1 VEEGED
7 ANGSSPSTSSA
18 SEKEGADESCTGST
32 GEEGEEERR
41 KKQKANARRTGRGSP
56 TKIGRKE
63 RREGRSFNDE
73 EERSSSHPSSAEEGS
88 EEYRENKKR
97 VRKNQQSNSSNAVLS
112 SSGAPGGGDGVRK
125 SDDTTWS
132 EKIDHVLRQHDG
144 GEGTSEEICNWIGEA
159 FPQAIEGK
167 ANWRRTI
174 SARLSAH
181 PGFVKGPPR
190 PGERA
195 AVWTLL
201 GRQVAKGPPA
211 SASSLILRRI
221 KKGRQTGSSDE
232 ESHNN
237 EEAREAT
244 SSSSSRKGKRK
255 DEDTNPRGAD
265 GEAAPRKKQKCSSA
279 RTNWNLTADKIAKAM
294 TDHGGGK
301 GKLFEICEWV
311 QKDFPE
317 DLVGVSNWKNRIS
330 NYLSNNTL
338 FEKSNDDYP
347 AVWSISEGASERQ
360 RGMGSESEKPQTLKQ
375 TKGKEKGIKMIGERR
390 AFAFYGKETHTSSPL
405 HSPPNH

>member
-1 VEEGED
+1 MEEGED

-73 EERSSSHPSSAEEGS
+73 EERSSSYPSSAEEGS
-88 EEYRENKKR
+88 EEYGENKKS
-97 VRKNQQSNSSNAVLS
+97 VRKNQQRLQRREVQLSGGSNAVLS
-112 SSGAPGGGDGVRK
+112 SSGAPGGDDGVRK

-144 GEGTSEEICNWIGEA
+144 GEGTSEEICNWVGEA
-159 FPQAIEGK
+159 FPHAIEGK

-174 SARLSAH
+174 SARLSVD

-190 PGERA
+190 PCERA

-201 GRQVAKGPPA
+201 GRQVAKGIAPGLPPPA
-211 SASSLILRRI
+211 SASCFILRRT
-221 KKGRQTGSSDE
+221 KGRQTGSSDE

-237 EEAREAT
+237 EEARRA

-265 GEAAPRKKQKCSSA
+265 GEAAPRKKPKCSSA
-279 RTNWNLTADKIAKAM
+279 RTNWNLTAEKIAKAM

-347 AVWSISEGASERQ
+347 AVWSISEGASGKGAWVQ
-360 RGMGSESEKPQTLKQ
+360 RVRNPKL
-375 TKGKEKGIKMIGERR
+375 
-390 AFAFYGKETHTSSPL
+390 
-405 HSPPNH
+405 